1 MGDQDESTA
10 GEVVEQ
16 DEHGSDPR
24 GGSRDRAADP
34 DPVDA
39 MTQSARDE
47 VMDLLAVHVPLALL
61 ADLAAPSSVGS
72 AEILESEGLPAD
84 AWWEA
89 QEDAGTA
96 DDEGAQQ
103 A

>member
-1 MGDQDESTA
+1 MGERDESTA
-10 GEVVEQ
+10 GEVIEQ
-16 DEHGSDPR
+16 DERDESGHGGPR
-24 GGSRDRAADP
+24 VRATDP
-34 DPVDA
+34 DPVDP
-39 MTQSARDE
+39 MTQAARDE

-61 ADLAAPSSVGS
+61 ADLAAPSSMGS

-89 QEDAGTA
+89 QEDAGSA
-96 DDEGAQQ
+96 SDEGAQG